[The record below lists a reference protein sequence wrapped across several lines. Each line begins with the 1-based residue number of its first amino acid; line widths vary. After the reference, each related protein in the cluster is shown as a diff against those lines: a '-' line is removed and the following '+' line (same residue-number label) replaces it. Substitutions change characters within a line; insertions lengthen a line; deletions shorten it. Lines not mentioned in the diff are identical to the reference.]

1 MLNICFGNVSP
12 TELQNIDNLKTLAD
26 IPAPSALLLRNGQ
39 VVDNGYGKAVHAEF
53 LSTNSPNESQERL
66 ILPARFFPSAEVGDV
81 LPMHVVVYLGQK
93 DLPRDRKCYDMYNI
107 DIGEDETAESVYD
120 NLAAMSADEL
130 IKRAKISCFADF
142 PPNSVFTCTKI
153 KVQSVTA
160 NGEERSVHIMTYES
174 MVGGKLTRGEMFV
187 PDRCAAEAEGK
198 LPVVML
204 YRGEKE
210 SKKTRRKY
218 YDVRVMDT
226 ARLEQMLKKS

>member
-1 MLNICFGNVSP
+1 MH
-12 TELQNIDNLKTLAD
+12 AD
-26 IPAPSALLLRNGQ
+26 
-39 VVDNGYGKAVHAEF
+39 F
-53 LSTNSPNESQERL
+53 LSSSLPNESQERL
-66 ILPARFFPSAEVGDV
+66 ILPARFFPGAEVGDV

-93 DLPRDRKCYDMYNI
+93 NLHRDRKCYDMYNI
-107 DIGEDETAESVYD
+107 DIGEDETAESVYE

-130 IKRAKISCFADF
+130 TKRVKISCFADF

-187 PDRCAAEAEGK
+187 PERCAAEAEGK

-204 YRGEKE
+204 YRGEKD

-218 YDVRVMDT
+218 YDVRVMET
-226 ARLEQMLKKS
+226 ARLEQLLKKS